1 MKSFKSYQHRRIL
14 LKEGEIADGDII
26 LPDGMTL
33 RFKDRYLNDAE
44 DEQGNLLPAIMTAD
58 SRHIEHWKDGVL
70 HCDGE
75 PAVIDAVDQYE
86 EWWLHGRQV
95 APQA

>member
-14 LKEGEIADGDII
+14 LKEGEIADGDFII
-26 LPDGMTL
+26 DGMTVRIRNGL
-33 RFKDRYLNDAE
+33 LNDATGE
-44 DEQGNLLPAIMTAD
+44 DGSPLPAIMTAD